1 MSDRTYKVKP
11 GTKFKRSIIMKVNV
25 KKAMAAIAASTMCVI
40 PMANSFSASA
50 AALRKKNAF
59 LVSDSKAVSS
69 SDSSDSSDST
79 KIAVN
84 SELAEELSKS
94 NALRFYEETSSDTG
108 KTTLDISAGELK
120 DMQLEVTLELEALT
134 SRFEAEIAELERVSD
149 MKGLAGSL
157 LRIDGMLGQ
166 LDHVFTGID
175 SLFTMDA
182 KGILAGKTTLNKR
195 IGASLSKLDT
205 LLGNGIGVGVYGPSN
220 FGSTVL
226 GGVFSG
232 LGIGSSNDL
241 FGMDGL
247 FGDMFGGDVF
257 GSNIFGML
265 GGYGFGGVGSH
276 NLDFGSGIGF
286 GSNFGLCGAFGNILD
301 GHGLGSRIGSG
312 SDDFGSGIGGHSLG
326 GSLGGMFCGGN
337 SGVLCEN
344 SCGGFTGVSG
354 QGGYTGVSCG
364 GSKNNTSNGGS
375 KSGTPGGSK
384 SGKSGSSKSGKSG
397 SSKNKKSGEQ
407 KHYNTCED
415 VFGEAA
421 CKKAQELL
429 DAASKAPGTTPSGG
443 DTPGTTP
450 SGGDTPGTTPSSGDD
465 DDKKGGTSSG
475 NNGDGTSCED
485 PNADRNGS
493 GSGNG
498 KIVIP
503 GGGFTDP
510 GCDTDEGGTSGNAN
524 NGGIFNGNGGCID
537 RDPDAVDVTK
547 VGGGKIVI
555 PGGGFTDPVA
565 SKASVRSLRR

>member
-1 MSDRTYKVKP
+1 
-11 GTKFKRSIIMKVNV
+11 
-25 KKAMAAIAASTMCVI
+25 MAAIAASTMCVI

-94 NALRFYEETSSDTG
+94 NALRFYEETASDTG
-108 KTTLDISAGELK
+108 KTTLDISASELK
-120 DMQLEVTLELEALT
+120 DMQLEVILELEALT
-134 SRFEAEIAELERVSD
+134 SRFEAEIAELGRVSD
-149 MKGLAGSL
+149 MKGMAGSL
-157 LRIDGMLGQ
+157 LRIDGMLGE

-175 SLFTMDA
+175 SLFTMDT
-182 KGILAGKTTLNKR
+182 KGIRAGKTTLNKR

-226 GGVFSG
+226 GG
-232 LGIGSSNDL
+232 
-241 FGMDGL
+241 
-247 FGDMFGGDVF
+247 
-257 GSNIFGML
+257 
-265 GGYGFGGVGSH
+265 
-276 NLDFGSGIGF
+276 
-286 GSNFGLCGAFGNILD
+286 
-301 GHGLGSRIGSG
+301 
-312 SDDFGSGIGGHSLG
+312 
-326 GSLGGMFCGGN
+326 GN

-364 GSKNNTSNGGS
+364 ESKNNTSNGGS
-375 KSGTPGGSK
+375 KSGTTGGSKSDKSVGSK
-384 SGKSGSSKSGKSG
+384 SGKSGSSKSGKSS
-397 SSKNKKSGEQ
+397 SSKDKKSGEQ

-429 DAASKAPGTTPSGG
+429 DATSKVPGTTPSGG
-443 DTPGTTP
+443 D
-450 SGGDTPGTTPSSGDD
+450 D
-465 DDKKGGTSSG
+465 DDKKDGTSSG

-510 GCDTDEGGTSGNAN
+510 A
-524 NGGIFNGNGGCID
+524 
-537 RDPDAVDVTK
+537 
-547 VGGGKIVI
+547 
-555 PGGGFTDPVA
+555 A

>member
-1 MSDRTYKVKP
+1 MR
-11 GTKFKRSIIMKVNV
+11 VNI

-79 KIAVN
+79 TIAVN

-108 KTTLDISAGELK
+108 KTTLDISASELK

-175 SLFTMDA
+175 SLFTMDT

-265 GGYGFGGVGSH
+265 GGYGFGRVGSH

-286 GSNFGLCGAFGNILD
+286 GSNFGLGGAFGNILD

-450 SGGDTPGTTPSSGDD
+450 SGGDTPGTTPSGGDTPGTTPSSGDD